1 MKNMQ
6 ILSDSTAKQNNI
18 LVLFPILIYA
28 CCFTENLTG
37 YGLFFSTSISDTF
50 FSLNSKLITISI
62 FCSLL
67 SAGMFSFAFTSRI
80 AKGKLLNLVT
90 LICLIRIL
98 IWICIYTKISSIA
111 SFNTLLI
118 ILYALDLGYISA
130 FAFYRG
136 LKLTKR
142 DCFARYI
149 GFSLATAVLL
159 TMFIGKMHLEPINS
173 NFYLGL
179 ICQELI
185 FLSFHIKFDSHPL
198 ELTARKARISQGMKR
213 YLKNSII
220 LVSAM
225 SFLHGMTDGVDYFIF
240 KNREVDVV
248 HEYYRLFYV
257 LSLITAAILYDKFK
271 YYQMLL
277 AIFATGLLIL
287 AFQLYNTEYFNVV
300 HYLDSI
306 CSGFIIVFI
315 MNIFADASVVIDK
328 PWLWCNLGR
337 VIQFAL
343 NSLGSMLAVWLLDI
357 KLTATSLFI
366 FLILQC
372 ILIFMLYHG
381 SMNYQ
386 IEKLYRSLSIR
397 MNKELKKKSDIRCFY
412 CSRRLYKREKKW
424 SKHRY
429 S

>member
-1 MKNMQ
+1 
-6 ILSDSTAKQNNI
+6 
-18 LVLFPILIYA
+18 
-28 CCFTENLTG
+28 
-37 YGLFFSTSISDTF
+37 
-50 FSLNSKLITISI
+50 
-62 FCSLL
+62 
-67 SAGMFSFAFTSRI
+67 MFSFAFTSRI

-159 TMFIGKMHLEPINS
+159 TMFIGKLHLELINS

-179 ICQELI
+179 ICQVLI

-315 MNIFADASVVIDK
+315 MNIFADASVVTDK

-386 IEKLYRSLSIR
+386 IEKTVQ
-397 MNKELKKKSDIRCFY
+397 KS
-412 CSRRLYKREKKW
+412 
-424 SKHRY
+424 
-429 S
+429 

>member
-28 CCFTENLTG
+28 ICFTENLTG

-62 FCSLL
+62 FCCLL

-159 TMFIGKMHLEPINS
+159 TMFIGKLHLEPINS

-179 ICQELI
+179 ICQVLI

-225 SFLHGMTDGVDYFIF
+225 SFLHGMT
-240 KNREVDVV
+240 RWC
-248 HEYYRLFYV
+248 
-257 LSLITAAILYDKFK
+257 
-271 YYQMLL
+271 
-277 AIFATGLLIL
+277 GLL
-287 AFQLYNTEYFNVV
+287 
-300 HYLDSI
+300 YL
-306 CSGFIIVFI
+306 
-315 MNIFADASVVIDK
+315 
-328 PWLWCNLGR
+328 
-337 VIQFAL
+337 QE
-343 NSLGSMLAVWLLDI
+343 
-357 KLTATSLFI
+357 
-366 FLILQC
+366 Q
-372 ILIFMLYHG
+372 
-381 SMNYQ
+381 
-386 IEKLYRSLSIR
+386 
-397 MNKELKKKSDIRCFY
+397 
-412 CSRRLYKREKKW
+412 
-424 SKHRY
+424 
-429 S
+429 